1 MLGLSDKSGDIMRTV
16 DKIEKIGP
24 DLVRAILVD
33 DYAIEGEKADEILA
47 FSASR
52 ARTKRCLLLLKS
64 TAAATRCSTRA
75 STS

>member
-47 FSASR
+47 SSASR
-52 ARTKRCLLLLKS
+52 HERRGARFS
-64 TAAATRCSTRA
+64 
-75 STS
+75 